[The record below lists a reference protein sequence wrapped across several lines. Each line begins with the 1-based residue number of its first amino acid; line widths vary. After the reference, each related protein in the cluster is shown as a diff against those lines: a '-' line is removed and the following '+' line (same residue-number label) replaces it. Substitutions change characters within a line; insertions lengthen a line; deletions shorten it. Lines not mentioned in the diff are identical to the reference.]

1 MPATGKTYKMGSQT
15 IAPKHTQ
22 IYGPAPKGGVY
33 GDKELGKM
41 MDEFN
46 SYVPKIKGLSP
57 NLKTADLTLRD
68 GKNWLYDKEKLSPE
82 RELNAASLTESDDSF
97 FRKPHPTNSRI
108 LNQAQHAVLQL
119 ADAQNQIRILGNNY
133 SKDREIYTLNSLT
146 LAKQELK
153 ELRNLLGGSV
163 KK

>member
-1 MPATGKTYKMGSQT
+1 MGSQT

-22 IYGPAPKGGVY
+22 IYGPVPKGGVY

-46 SYVPKIKGLSP
+46 SYVPKLKGLSP
-57 NLKTADLTLRD
+57 ELKNADLRLLD
-68 GKNWLYDKEKLSPE
+68 GKNWLDDNEKLSPE
-82 RELNAASLTESDDSF
+82 RELNAASLAESDDSF
-97 FRKPHPTNSRI
+97 FRKPHPTNVRI
-108 LNQAQHAVLQL
+108 LRQAQYAVHLL
-119 ADAQNQIRILGNNY
+119 ADAQEKIRILGNNH